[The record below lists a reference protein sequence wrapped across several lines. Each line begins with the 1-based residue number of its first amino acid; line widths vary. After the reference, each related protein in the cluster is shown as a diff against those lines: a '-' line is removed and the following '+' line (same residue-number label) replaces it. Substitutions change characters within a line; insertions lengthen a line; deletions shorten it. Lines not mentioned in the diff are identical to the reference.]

1 MTVLEPLFAGL
12 GQLRAHK
19 LRSLLTLLGIVIG
32 VAAIIAVVSLGEGL
46 RREVISQFIFSGGA
60 GMIEVE
66 PPRQWVRKDGR
77 WVRRPWQEYL
87 TEADMAAMQREIDEL
102 HALVP
107 QIHGSA
113 ALQRGKTTVDASY
126 TGTSGAFNEGF
137 NWPVISGRSLSADDL
152 RLARKV
158 CLLGDDVHKD
168 LFQKADP
175 LGEEVL
181 SSQPHGDPRIG
192 SDPLGKEILLNGD
205 RYVVIGVL
213 DERVRFG
220 RSEGDIVLVPY
231 TTAQKRLRGEDHF
244 SELTLFVEDLDAVE
258 RVVAAVRRVLR
269 RHHEHGDEF
278 RIETSQGEIDDAN
291 EFFRVLQQVGG
302 GIAGISLLVGGIGI
316 MNILLVSVA
325 ERTREIGIRKA
336 LGAKPRHILGQF
348 LAESVVLSMVGGLL
362 GILSGLGLG
371 LGAAFVIQQFAP
383 GAPFTSIVSGESV
396 LWAVGFSS
404 AVGIFFG
411 VYPAFRAARLDPV
424 EALRRT

>member
-1 MTVLEPLFAGL
+1 MTLLEPLFAGL

-46 RREVISQFIFSGGA
+46 RREVISQFVFSGGA

-77 WVRRPWQEYL
+77 WVRRPWEEHL
-87 TEADMAAMQREIDEL
+87 TEADIAAMQREIDEL

-107 QIHGSA
+107 SVEGSA
-113 ALQRGKTTVDASY
+113 SLQRGKTTVQASY
-126 TGTSGAFNEGF
+126 TGTSEAFNEGF
-137 NWPVISGRSLSADDL
+137 NWPVTSGRPLSADDL

-158 CLLGDDVHKD
+158 CLIGGDVHKD
-168 LFQKADP
+168 LFQEADP
-175 LGEEVL
+175 LGE
-181 SSQPHGDPRIG
+181 
-192 SDPLGKEILLNGD
+192 EILLNGD

-213 DERVRFG
+213 AERVRFG
-220 RSEGDIVLVPY
+220 RSDGNIVLVPY

-244 SELTLFVEDLDAVE
+244 SGLTLFVEDLDAVE

-278 RIETSQGEIDDAN
+278 RIETSQGEIDNAN

-348 LAESVVLSMVGGLL
+348 LAEAVVLSMVGGLL
-362 GILSGLGLG
+362 GILTGFGFG
-371 LGAAFVIQQFAP
+371 LGAAFVIQQLAP
-383 GAPFTSIVSGESV
+383 GAPFTSIVSAESV

>member
-1 MTVLEPLFAGL
+1 MTLLEPLFAGL

-77 WVRRPWQEYL
+77 WVRRPWEEYL
-87 TEADMAAMQREIDEL
+87 TEADMVAMQREIDGL

-107 QIHGSA
+107 SVEGSA
-113 ALQRGKTTVDASY
+113 SLQRGKTTVDASY
-126 TGTSGAFNEGF
+126 TGTSAEFNEGF
-137 NWPVISGRSLSADDL
+137 NWPVLGGRPLNADDL

-158 CLLGDDVHKD
+158 CLLGDDVYAT
-168 LFQKADP
+168 LFQGAN
-175 LGEEVL
+175 
-181 SSQPHGDPRIG
+181 
-192 SDPLGKEILLNGD
+192 PLGKEILLNGD
-205 RYVVIGVL
+205 RYVVVGVL

-220 RSEGDIVLVPY
+220 RSEGNIVLVPY

-269 RHHEHGDEF
+269 RHHEHGDDF

-371 LGAAFVIQQFAP
+371 LGAAFVIQQLAP
-383 GAPFTSIVSGESV
+383 GAPFTSIVSAESV

>member
-1 MTVLEPLFAGL
+1 MTILEPLFAGL
-12 GQLRAHK
+12 VQLRAHK

-46 RREVISQFIFSGGA
+46 RREVISQFVFSGGA

-87 TEADMAAMQREIDEL
+87 TEADMAAMQREIDGL

-107 QIHGSA
+107 SVEGNAS
-113 ALQRGKTTVDASY
+113 LQRGKTTVDASY
-126 TGTSGAFNEGF
+126 TGTSAAFNEGF
-137 NWPVISGRSLSADDL
+137 NWPVLGGRPLNADDL

-158 CLLGDDVHKD
+158 CLLGDDVYAT
-168 LFQKADP
+168 LFQGAN
-175 LGEEVL
+175 
-181 SSQPHGDPRIG
+181 
-192 SDPLGKEILLNGD
+192 PLGKEILLNGD

-220 RSEGDIVLVPY
+220 RSEGNIVLVPY

-244 SELTLFVEDLDAVE
+244 SELTLFVEDLDAVDL
-258 RVVAAVRRVLR
+258 VVAAVRRVLR
-269 RHHEHGDEF
+269 RHHEHGDDF

-362 GILSGLGLG
+362 GILTGFGFGLGV
-371 LGAAFVIQQFAP
+371 AFVIQQLAP
-383 GAPFTSIVSGESV
+383 GAPFTSIVSAESV

>member
-12 GQLRAHK
+12 GQIRAHK

-46 RREVISQFIFSGGA
+46 RRQVISQFVFSGGA

-77 WVRRPWQEYL
+77 WVRRPWEEHL
-87 TEADMAAMQREIDEL
+87 TAADMAAMQREIDGL

-107 QIHGSA
+107 SVEGSA
-113 ALQRGKTTVDASY
+113 SLQRGKTTVDASY
-126 TGTSGAFNEGF
+126 TGTSEEFNEGF
-137 NWPVISGRSLSADDL
+137 NWPVLGGRPLSADDL
-152 RLARKV
+152 RFARKV
-158 CLLGDDVHKD
+158 CLLGDDVYGT
-168 LFQKADP
+168 LFQGAN
-175 LGEEVL
+175 
-181 SSQPHGDPRIG
+181 
-192 SDPLGKEILLNGD
+192 PLGKEILLNGD

-220 RSEGDIVLVPY
+220 QSEGNIVLVPY

-244 SELTLFVEDLDAVE
+244 SGLTLFVEDLDAVE

-278 RIETSQGEIDDAN
+278 EVETSEEQIDDAN

-362 GILSGLGLG
+362 GILTGFGFG
-371 LGAAFVIQQFAP
+371 LGAAFVIGQLAP
-383 GAPFTSIVSGESV
+383 GAPFTSIVSAESV

>member
-46 RREVISQFIFSGGA
+46 RRQVISQFIFSGGA
-60 GMIEVE
+60 GMIQVE

-87 TEADMAAMQREIDEL
+87 TEADMAAMQREIDGL

-107 QIHGSA
+107 VIQGSA

-126 TGTSGAFNEGF
+126 TGTSAAFNEGF
-137 NWPVISGRSLSADDL
+137 NWPVLGGRPLSADDL

-158 CLLGDDVHKD
+158 CLLGNDVHKD
-168 LFQKADP
+168 LFQGAN
-175 LGEEVL
+175 
-181 SSQPHGDPRIG
+181 
-192 SDPLGKEILLNGD
+192 PLGKEILLNGD

-220 RSEGDIVLVPY
+220 RSEGNIVLVPY
-231 TTAQKRLRGEDHF
+231 TTAQKRLQGVDHF

-278 RIETSQGEIDDAN
+278 EVETSEGQIDDAN

-348 LAESVVLSMVGGLL
+348 LAEAVVLSMVGGLL

-371 LGAAFVIQQFAP
+371 LGAAFVIQQLAP
-383 GAPFTSIVSGESV
+383 GAPFTSIVSAESV

-404 AVGIFFG
+404 GVGIFFG

>member
-46 RREVISQFIFSGGA
+46 RREVISQFVFSGGA

-77 WVRRPWQEYL
+77 WVRRPWEEHL
-87 TEADMAAMQREIDEL
+87 TEADIAAMQREIDEL

-107 QIHGSA
+107 SVRGSA
-113 ALQRGKTTVDASY
+113 SLQRGKTTMQVSY
-126 TGTSGAFNEGF
+126 TGTSEAFNEGF
-137 NWPVISGRSLSADDL
+137 NWPVASGRSLSADDL

-158 CLLGDDVHKD
+158 CLIGGDVHKD
-168 LFQKADP
+168 LFQEADP
-175 LGEEVL
+175 LGE
-181 SSQPHGDPRIG
+181 
-192 SDPLGKEILLNGD
+192 EILLNGD

-213 DERVRFG
+213 AERVRFG
-220 RSEGDIVLVPY
+220 QSEGNIALVPY

-244 SELTLFVEDLDAVE
+244 SQLTLFVEDLDAVE
-258 RVVAAVRRVLR
+258 RVVAAVRRILR

-278 RIETSQGEIDDAN
+278 EVETSEGQIDNAN

-371 LGAAFVIQQFAP
+371 LGAAFVIQQLAP
-383 GAPFTSIVSGESV
+383 GAPFTSIVSAESV

>member
-1 MTVLEPLFAGL
+1 MTLLEPLFAGL
-12 GQLRAHK
+12 GQLRVHK

-32 VAAIIAVVSLGEGL
+32 GAAIIAVVSLGEGL
-46 RREVISQFIFSGGA
+46 RREVISQFVFSGGA

-87 TEADMAAMQREIDEL
+87 TEADIAAMQREIDGL

-107 QIHGSA
+107 SVEGSA
-113 ALQRGKTTVDASY
+113 SLQRGKTTVQASY

-137 NWPVISGRSLSADDL
+137 NWPVISGRPLSADDL

-168 LFQKADP
+168 LFQEADP
-175 LGEEVL
+175 LGE
-181 SSQPHGDPRIG
+181 
-192 SDPLGKEILLNGD
+192 EILLNGD

-220 RSEGDIVLVPY
+220 RSDGNIVLVPY

-278 RIETSQGEIDDAN
+278 EVGTSQGEIDDAN

-362 GILSGLGLG
+362 GILCGFGFG
-371 LGAAFVIQQFAP
+371 LGAAFVIQHLAP
-383 GAPFTSIVSGESV
+383 GAPFTSIVSAESV

>member
-1 MTVLEPLFAGL
+1 MTLLEPLFAGL

-46 RREVISQFIFSGGA
+46 RREVISQFVFSGGA

-87 TEADMAAMQREIDEL
+87 TEADMVAMQREIDGL
-102 HALVP
+102 HAIVP
-107 QIHGSA
+107 SVEGSA
-113 ALQRGKTTVDASY
+113 SLQRGKTTVDASY
-126 TGTSGAFNEGF
+126 TGTSAAFNEGF
-137 NWPVISGRSLSADDL
+137 NWPVLGGRPLNADDL

-158 CLLGDDVHKD
+158 CLLGDDVYAT
-168 LFQKADP
+168 LFQGAN
-175 LGEEVL
+175 
-181 SSQPHGDPRIG
+181 
-192 SDPLGKEILLNGD
+192 PLGKEILLNGD
-205 RYVVIGVL
+205 RYVVVGVL

-220 RSEGDIVLVPY
+220 RSEGNIVLVPY

-244 SELTLFVEDLDAVE
+244 SELTLFVEDLDTVD

-269 RHHEHGDEF
+269 RHHEHGDDF

-362 GILSGLGLG
+362 GILTGFGFG
-371 LGAAFVIQQFAP
+371 LGAAFVIQKLAP
-383 GAPFTSIVSGESV
+383 GAPFTSIVSAESV

>member
-12 GQLRAHK
+12 GQLRVHK

-46 RREVISQFIFSGGA
+46 RREVISQFVFSGGA

-77 WVRRPWQEYL
+77 WVRRPWQEHL
-87 TEADMAAMQREIDEL
+87 TEADMAAMQREIDGL

-107 QIHGSA
+107 GVQGSA
-113 ALQRGKTTVDASY
+113 ALQRGKTTVEASY
-126 TGTSGAFNEGF
+126 TGTSAAFNEGF
-137 NWPVISGRSLSADDL
+137 NWPVLGGRPLSADDL

-158 CLLGDDVHKD
+158 CLLGDDVYGS
-168 LFQKADP
+168 LFQGANP
-175 LGEEVL
+175 LGE
-181 SSQPHGDPRIG
+181 
-192 SDPLGKEILLNGD
+192 EILLNGD

-220 RSEGDIVLVPY
+220 RSEGNIVLVPY
-231 TTAQKRLRGEDHF
+231 TTAQKRLQGVDHF

-258 RVVAAVRRVLR
+258 RVVTAVRRVLR

-278 RIETSQGEIDDAN
+278 EVETSQGEIDNAN
-291 EFFRVLQQVGG
+291 EFFSVLQQVGG

-362 GILSGLGLG
+362 GILCGLGLG
-371 LGAAFVIQQFAP
+371 LGAAFVIQQLAP
-383 GAPFTSIVSGESV
+383 GAPFTSIVSAESV

-404 AVGIFFG
+404 GVGIFFG

>member
-87 TEADMAAMQREIDEL
+87 TEADMVAMQREIDGL
-102 HALVP
+102 HAIVP
-107 QIHGSA
+107 RIRGSA

-126 TGTSGAFNEGF
+126 TGTSAAFNEGF
-137 NWPVISGRSLSADDL
+137 NWPVLGGRPLNADDL

-158 CLLGDDVHKD
+158 CLLGDDVYAT
-168 LFQKADP
+168 LFQGA
-175 LGEEVL
+175 
-181 SSQPHGDPRIG
+181 
-192 SDPLGKEILLNGD
+192 DPLGKEILLNGD
-205 RYVVIGVL
+205 RYVVVGVL

-220 RSEGDIVLVPY
+220 RSDGNIVLVPY

-371 LGAAFVIQQFAP
+371 LGAAFVIQQLAP
-383 GAPFTSIVSGESV
+383 GAPFTSIVSAESV

>member
-46 RREVISQFIFSGGA
+46 RREVVAQFVFSGGA

-77 WVRRPWQEYL
+77 WVRRPWEEHL

-107 QIHGSA
+107 SVRGGAS
-113 ALQRGKTTVDASY
+113 LQRGKTTMQASY
-126 TGTSGAFNEGF
+126 TGTSEAFNEGF
-137 NWPVISGRSLSADDL
+137 NWPVASGRPLSADDL

-158 CLLGDDVHKD
+158 CLIGGDVHKD
-168 LFQKADP
+168 LFQEADP
-175 LGEEVL
+175 LGE
-181 SSQPHGDPRIG
+181 
-192 SDPLGKEILLNGD
+192 EILLNGD

-220 RSEGDIVLVPY
+220 QSEGNMVLVPY

-244 SELTLFVEDLDAVE
+244 SQLTLFAEDLDAVE
-258 RVVAAVRRVLR
+258 RVVAAVRRILR

-278 RIETSQGEIDDAN
+278 EVETSEGQIDNAN

-371 LGAAFVIQQFAP
+371 LGAAFVIQQLAP
-383 GAPFTSIVSGESV
+383 GAPFTSIVSAESV

>member
-46 RREVISQFIFSGGA
+46 RRQVISQFIFSGGA

-77 WVRRPWQEYL
+77 WVRRPWQEHL
-87 TEADMAAMQREIDEL
+87 TAADMAAMQREIDEL

-107 QIHGSA
+107 KVGGSA
-113 ALQRGKTTVDASY
+113 SLQRGKTTVQTSY
-126 TGTSGAFNEGF
+126 TGTSAAFTEGF
-137 NWPVISGRSLSADDL
+137 NWPLTSGRPLSADDL

-158 CLLGDDVHKD
+158 CLIGGDVHKD
-168 LFQKADP
+168 LFQEADP
-175 LGEEVL
+175 LGE
-181 SSQPHGDPRIG
+181 
-192 SDPLGKEILLNGD
+192 EILLNGD
-205 RYVVIGVL
+205 RYVVVGVL
-213 DERVRFG
+213 AARVRFG
-220 RSEGDIVLVPY
+220 RSEGNIVLVPY
-231 TTAQKRLRGEDHF
+231 TTAQKRLQGVDHF
-244 SELTLFVEDLDAVE
+244 SELTLFVEDLEAVE
-258 RVVAAVRRVLR
+258 RVVAGVRRVLR
-269 RHHEHGDEF
+269 RHHEHGDAFE
-278 RIETSQGEIDDAN
+278 IETSEGQIDNAN

-348 LAESVVLSMVGGLL
+348 LAEAVVLSMVGGLL
-362 GILSGLGLG
+362 GILCGFSLG

-383 GAPFTSIVSGESV
+383 GSPFTSIVSAESV

-404 AVGIFFG
+404 GVGIFFG
-411 VYPAFRAARLDPV
+411 VYPAFRAARLNPV

>member
-1 MTVLEPLFAGL
+1 MW
-12 GQLRAHK
+12 
-19 LRSLLTLLGIVIG
+19 SL
-32 VAAIIAVVSLGEGL
+32 A
-46 RREVISQFIFSGGA
+46 
-60 GMIEVE
+60 
-66 PPRQWVRKDGR
+66 
-77 WVRRPWQEYL
+77 
-87 TEADMAAMQREIDEL
+87 
-102 HALVP
+102 
-107 QIHGSA
+107 
-113 ALQRGKTTVDASY
+113 
-126 TGTSGAFNEGF
+126 
-137 NWPVISGRSLSADDL
+137 
-152 RLARKV
+152 
-158 CLLGDDVHKD
+158 
-168 LFQKADP
+168 
-175 LGEEVL
+175 
-181 SSQPHGDPRIG
+181 
-192 SDPLGKEILLNGD
+192 
-205 RYVVIGVL
+205 VL

-244 SELTLFVEDLDAVE
+244 SDLTLFVEDLDAVE

-362 GILSGLGLG
+362 GILTGFGFG
-371 LGAAFVIQQFAP
+371 LGAAFVIQQLAP
-383 GAPFTSIVSGESV
+383 GAPFTSIVSAESV

>member
-12 GQLRAHK
+12 VQLRAHK

-46 RREVISQFIFSGGA
+46 RREVISQFVFSGGA

-87 TEADMAAMQREIDEL
+87 TEADMVAMQREIDGL

-107 QIHGSA
+107 SVEGSA
-113 ALQRGKTTVDASY
+113 SLQRGKTTVDASY
-126 TGTSGAFNEGF
+126 TGTSAEFNEGF
-137 NWPVISGRSLSADDL
+137 NWPVLGGRPLNADDL

-158 CLLGDDVHKD
+158 CLLGDDVYAT
-168 LFQKADP
+168 LFQGAN
-175 LGEEVL
+175 
-181 SSQPHGDPRIG
+181 
-192 SDPLGKEILLNGD
+192 PLGKEILLNGD

-220 RSEGDIVLVPY
+220 RSDGNIVLVPY

-244 SELTLFVEDLDAVE
+244 SGLTLFVEDLDAVE

-269 RHHEHGDEF
+269 RHHEHGDDF

-362 GILSGLGLG
+362 GILTGFGFG
-371 LGAAFVIQQFAP
+371 LGAAFVIQQLAP
-383 GAPFTSIVSGESV
+383 GAPFTSIVSAESV

>member
-1 MTVLEPLFAGL
+1 MTLLEPLFAGL
-12 GQLRAHK
+12 GQLQAHK

-46 RREVISQFIFSGGA
+46 RREVIAQFIFSGGA

-77 WVRRPWQEYL
+77 WVRRPWEEYL
-87 TEADMAAMQREIDEL
+87 TEADIAAMQREIDGL

-107 QIHGSA
+107 SVEGSA
-113 ALQRGKTTVDASY
+113 SLQRGKTTVQASY
-126 TGTSGAFNEGF
+126 TGTSEAFNEGF
-137 NWPVISGRSLSADDL
+137 NWPVTSGRSLSALDL

-158 CLLGDDVHKD
+158 CLIGGDVHKD
-168 LFQKADP
+168 LFQEADP
-175 LGEEVL
+175 LGE
-181 SSQPHGDPRIG
+181 
-192 SDPLGKEILLNGD
+192 EILLNGD

-220 RSEGDIVLVPY
+220 RSDGNIVLVPY

-244 SELTLFVEDLDAVE
+244 SGLTLFVEDLAAVDRVVDAVY
-258 RVVAAVRRVLR
+258 RVLR

-278 RIETSQGEIDDAN
+278 EVETSQGEIDDAN

-348 LAESVVLSMVGGLL
+348 LAEAVVLSMVGGLL
-362 GILSGLGLG
+362 GILTGFGFG
-371 LGAAFVIQQFAP
+371 LGAAFVIQKLAP
-383 GAPFTSIVSGESV
+383 GAPFTSIVSAESV

>member
-12 GQLRAHK
+12 VQLRAHK

-46 RREVISQFIFSGGA
+46 RREVISQFVFSGGA

-87 TEADMAAMQREIDEL
+87 TEADMAAMQREIDGL

-107 QIHGSA
+107 SVEGSA

-126 TGTSGAFNEGF
+126 TGTSAAFNEGF
-137 NWPVISGRSLSADDL
+137 NWPVLGGRPLNADDL

-158 CLLGDDVHKD
+158 CLLGDDVYAT
-168 LFQKADP
+168 LFQGAN
-175 LGEEVL
+175 
-181 SSQPHGDPRIG
+181 
-192 SDPLGKEILLNGD
+192 PLGKEILLNGD
-205 RYVVIGVL
+205 RYVVVGVL

-220 RSEGDIVLVPY
+220 RSEGNIVLVPY

-244 SELTLFVEDLDAVE
+244 SELTLFVEDLDAVD

-269 RHHEHGDEF
+269 RHHEHGDDF

-362 GILSGLGLG
+362 GILCGFSLG
-371 LGAAFVIQQFAP
+371 LGAAFVIQQLAP
-383 GAPFTSIVSGESV
+383 GAPFTSIVSAESV

>member
-77 WVRRPWQEYL
+77 WVRRPWEEYL
-87 TEADMAAMQREIDEL
+87 TAADMTAMQREIDEL

-126 TGTSGAFNEGF
+126 TGTSAAFNEGF
-137 NWPVISGRSLSADDL
+137 NWPVLGGRPLNADDL

-158 CLLGDDVHKD
+158 CLLGDDVYGN
-168 LFQKADP
+168 LFQGAN
-175 LGEEVL
+175 
-181 SSQPHGDPRIG
+181 
-192 SDPLGKEILLNGD
+192 PLGKEVLLNGD
-205 RYVVIGVL
+205 RYVVVGVL

-291 EFFRVLQQVGG
+291 EVFRVLQQVGG

-371 LGAAFVIQQFAP
+371 LGAAFVIQQLAP
-383 GAPFTSIVSGESV
+383 GAPFTSIVSAESV

>member
-1 MTVLEPLFAGL
+1 MTLLEPLFAGL

-46 RREVISQFIFSGGA
+46 RREVISQFVFSGGA

-87 TEADMAAMQREIDEL
+87 TEADMVAMQREIDGL

-107 QIHGSA
+107 SVEGSA

-126 TGTSGAFNEGF
+126 TGTSAAFNEGF
-137 NWPVISGRSLSADDL
+137 NWPVLGGRPLNADDL

-158 CLLGDDVHKD
+158 CLLGGDVYED
-168 LFQKADP
+168 LFHKT
-175 LGEEVL
+175 
-181 SSQPHGDPRIG
+181 
-192 SDPLGKEILLNGD
+192 DPLGKELLLNGD
-205 RYVVIGVL
+205 RYEVIGVL

-220 RSEGDIVLVPY
+220 RSEGNIVLVPY

-244 SELTLFVEDLDAVE
+244 SGLTLFVEDLDAVE

-269 RHHEHGDEF
+269 RHHEHGDDF

-348 LAESVVLSMVGGLL
+348 LAESIVLSMVGGLL
-362 GILSGLGLG
+362 GILIGFGFG
-371 LGAAFVIQQFAP
+371 LGAAFVIQQLAP
-383 GAPFTSIVSGESV
+383 GAPFTSIVSAESV

>member
-46 RREVISQFIFSGGA
+46 RRQVISQFVFSGGV

-77 WVRRPWQEYL
+77 WVRRPWQEHL
-87 TEADMAAMQREIDEL
+87 TAADMAAMQQEIDGL

-107 QIHGSA
+107 SVEGSA
-113 ALQRGKTTVDASY
+113 SLQRGKTTVDASY
-126 TGTSGAFNEGF
+126 TGTSAAFNEGF
-137 NWPVISGRSLSADDL
+137 NWPVLGGRPLNADDL
-152 RLARKV
+152 RFARKV
-158 CLLGDDVHKD
+158 CLLGDDVYGT
-168 LFQKADP
+168 LFQGAN
-175 LGEEVL
+175 
-181 SSQPHGDPRIG
+181 
-192 SDPLGKEILLNGD
+192 PLGKEILLNGD

-220 RSEGDIVLVPY
+220 SSEGNIVLVPY

-244 SELTLFVEDLDAVE
+244 SQLTLFVEDLDAVE

-278 RIETSQGEIDDAN
+278 EVETSEEQIDDAN

-362 GILSGLGLG
+362 GILTGFGFG
-371 LGAAFVIQQFAP
+371 LGAAFVIQQLAP
-383 GAPFTSIVSGESV
+383 GAPFTSIVSAESV

>member
-87 TEADMAAMQREIDEL
+87 TEADMVAMQREIDGL
-102 HALVP
+102 HAIVP
-107 QIHGSA
+107 RIRGSA

-126 TGTSGAFNEGF
+126 TGTSAAFNEGF
-137 NWPVISGRSLSADDL
+137 NWPVLGGRPLNADDL

-158 CLLGDDVHKD
+158 CLLGDDVYAT
-168 LFQKADP
+168 LFQGA
-175 LGEEVL
+175 
-181 SSQPHGDPRIG
+181 
-192 SDPLGKEILLNGD
+192 DPLGKEILLNGD

-220 RSEGDIVLVPY
+220 RSDGNIVLVPY

-244 SELTLFVEDLDAVE
+244 SELTLFVEDLDAVD

-371 LGAAFVIQQFAP
+371 LGAAFVIQQLAP
-383 GAPFTSIVSGESV
+383 GAPFTSIVSAESV

>member
-46 RREVISQFIFSGGA
+46 RRQVISQFIFSGGA
-60 GMIEVE
+60 GMIQVE

-107 QIHGSA
+107 EIHGNA

-126 TGTSGAFNEGF
+126 TGTSAAFNEGF
-137 NWPVISGRSLSADDL
+137 NWPVLGGRPLSADDL

-168 LFQKADP
+168 LFQGAN
-175 LGEEVL
+175 
-181 SSQPHGDPRIG
+181 
-192 SDPLGKEILLNGD
+192 PLGKEILLNGD

-220 RSEGDIVLVPY
+220 RSEGNRVLVPY
-231 TTAQKRLRGEDHF
+231 TTAQKRLQGMDHF

-258 RVVAAVRRVLR
+258 QVVAAVRRVLR

-278 RIETSQGEIDDAN
+278 EVETSEGQIDDAN

-348 LAESVVLSMVGGLL
+348 LAEAVVLSMVGGLL

-371 LGAAFVIQQFAP
+371 LGAAFVIQQLAP
-383 GAPFTSIVSGESV
+383 GAPFTSIVSAESV

-404 AVGIFFG
+404 GVGIFFG

>member
-87 TEADMAAMQREIDEL
+87 TEADMVAMQREIDGL
-102 HALVP
+102 HAIVP
-107 QIHGSA
+107 RIRGSA

-126 TGTSGAFNEGF
+126 TGTSAAFNEGF
-137 NWPVISGRSLSADDL
+137 NWPVLGGRPLNADDL

-158 CLLGDDVHKD
+158 CLLGDDVYAT
-168 LFQKADP
+168 LFQGAN
-175 LGEEVL
+175 
-181 SSQPHGDPRIG
+181 
-192 SDPLGKEILLNGD
+192 PLGKEILLNGD
-205 RYVVIGVL
+205 RYVVVGVL

-220 RSEGDIVLVPY
+220 RSDGNIVLVPY
-231 TTAQKRLRGEDHF
+231 TTAQKRLRGVDHF

-269 RHHEHGDEF
+269 RHHEHGDDF
-278 RIETSQGEIDDAN
+278 RIETSQGDIDDAN

-362 GILSGLGLG
+362 GILTGFGFG
-371 LGAAFVIQQFAP
+371 LGAAFVIQQLAP
-383 GAPFTSIVSGESV
+383 GAPFTSIVSAESV

>member
-1 MTVLEPLFAGL
+1 MTLLEPLFAGL

-77 WVRRPWQEYL
+77 WVRRPWEEYL
-87 TEADMAAMQREIDEL
+87 TEADMAAMQREIDGL

-126 TGTSGAFNEGF
+126 TGTSAAFNEGF
-137 NWPVISGRSLSADDL
+137 NWPVLGGRPLNADDL

-158 CLLGDDVHKD
+158 CLLGDDVYGN
-168 LFQKADP
+168 LFQGAN
-175 LGEEVL
+175 
-181 SSQPHGDPRIG
+181 
-192 SDPLGKEILLNGD
+192 PLGKEILLNGD
-205 RYVVIGVL
+205 RYVVVGVL

-220 RSEGDIVLVPY
+220 RSDGDIVLVPY

-244 SELTLFVEDLDAVE
+244 SEFTLFVEDLDAVE

-336 LGAKPRHILGQF
+336 LSAKPRHILGQF

-362 GILSGLGLG
+362 GILSGRRLAVVAL
-371 LGAAFVIQQFAP
+371 LEHPLAAKGP
-383 GAPFTSIVSGESV
+383 GE
-396 LWAVGFSS
+396 
-404 AVGIFFG
+404 
-411 VYPAFRAARLDPV
+411 
-424 EALRRT
+424 EAHG

>member
-1 MTVLEPLFAGL
+1 MTLLEPLFAGL

-46 RREVISQFIFSGGA
+46 RREVISQFVFSGGA

-87 TEADMAAMQREIDEL
+87 TEADMVAMQREINGL
-102 HALVP
+102 HAIVP
-107 QIHGSA
+107 SVEGSA
-113 ALQRGKTTVDASY
+113 SLQRGKTTVDASY
-126 TGTSGAFNEGF
+126 TGTSAAFNEGF
-137 NWPVISGRSLSADDL
+137 NWPVLGGRPLNADDL

-168 LFQKADP
+168 LFQEA
-175 LGEEVL
+175 
-181 SSQPHGDPRIG
+181 
-192 SDPLGKEILLNGD
+192 DPLGKEILLNGD

-220 RSEGDIVLVPY
+220 RSEGSIVLVPY

-244 SELTLFVEDLDAVE
+244 SELTLFVEDLDAVDQ
-258 RVVAAVRRVLR
+258 VVAAVRRVLR
-269 RHHEHGDEF
+269 RHHEHGDDF

-362 GILSGLGLG
+362 GILIGFGFG
-371 LGAAFVIQQFAP
+371 LGAAFVIQKLAP
-383 GAPFTSIVSGESV
+383 GAPFTSIVSAESV

>member
-1 MTVLEPLFAGL
+1 MTLLEPLFAGL

-87 TEADMAAMQREIDEL
+87 TEADMVAMQREIDGL
-102 HALVP
+102 HAIVP
-107 QIHGSA
+107 RIRGSA

-126 TGTSGAFNEGF
+126 TGTSAAFNEGF
-137 NWPVISGRSLSADDL
+137 NWPVLGGRPLNADDL

-158 CLLGDDVHKD
+158 CLLGDDVYAT
-168 LFQKADP
+168 LFQGAN
-175 LGEEVL
+175 
-181 SSQPHGDPRIG
+181 
-192 SDPLGKEILLNGD
+192 PLGKEILLNGD
-205 RYVVIGVL
+205 RYVVVGVL

-220 RSEGDIVLVPY
+220 RSDGNIVLVPY
-231 TTAQKRLRGEDHF
+231 TTAQKRLRGVDHF

-269 RHHEHGDEF
+269 RHHEHGDDF

-348 LAESVVLSMVGGLL
+348 LAESIVLSMVGGLL

-371 LGAAFVIQQFAP
+371 LGAAFVIQQLAP
-383 GAPFTSIVSGESV
+383 GAPFTSIVSAESV

>member
-1 MTVLEPLFAGL
+1 MTLLEPLFAGL

-46 RREVISQFIFSGGA
+46 RREVISQFVFSGGA

-87 TEADMAAMQREIDEL
+87 TEADMVAMQREIDGL
-102 HALVP
+102 HAIVP
-107 QIHGSA
+107 SVEGSA
-113 ALQRGKTTVDASY
+113 SLQRGKTTVDASY
-126 TGTSGAFNEGF
+126 TGTSAEFNEGF
-137 NWPVISGRSLSADDL
+137 NWPVLGGRPLNADDL

-158 CLLGDDVHKD
+158 CLLGDDVYAT
-168 LFQKADP
+168 LFQGAN
-175 LGEEVL
+175 
-181 SSQPHGDPRIG
+181 
-192 SDPLGKEILLNGD
+192 PLGKEILLNGD
-205 RYVVIGVL
+205 RYVVVGVL

-220 RSEGDIVLVPY
+220 RSEGNIVLVPY

-269 RHHEHGDEF
+269 RHHEHGDDF

-371 LGAAFVIQQFAP
+371 LGAAFVIQQLAP
-383 GAPFTSIVSGESV
+383 GAPFTSIVSAESV

>member
-1 MTVLEPLFAGL
+1 MLEPLFAGL

-77 WVRRPWQEYL
+77 WVRRPWEEYL
-87 TEADMAAMQREIDEL
+87 TAADMAAMQREIDEL

-107 QIHGSA
+107 QSHGSA

-126 TGTSGAFNEGF
+126 TGTSAAFNEGF
-137 NWPVISGRSLSADDL
+137 NWPVLGGRPLNADDL

-158 CLLGDDVHKD
+158 CLLGDDVYGN
-168 LFQKADP
+168 LFQGAN
-175 LGEEVL
+175 
-181 SSQPHGDPRIG
+181 
-192 SDPLGKEILLNGD
+192 PLGKEVLLNGD
-205 RYVVIGVL
+205 RYVVVGVL

-244 SELTLFVEDLDAVE
+244 SELTLFVEDLDAVDL
-258 RVVAAVRRVLR
+258 VVAAVRRVLR
-269 RHHEHGDEF
+269 RHHEHGDDF

-291 EFFRVLQQVGG
+291 EVFRVLQQVGG

-371 LGAAFVIQQFAP
+371 LGAAFVIQQLAP
-383 GAPFTSIVSGESV
+383 GAPFTSIVSAESV

>member
-46 RREVISQFIFSGGA
+46 RREVISQFVFSGGA

-87 TEADMAAMQREIDEL
+87 TAADMAAMQREIDEL

-107 QIHGSA
+107 SVEGSA
-113 ALQRGKTTVDASY
+113 SLQRGKTTVQASY

-137 NWPVISGRSLSADDL
+137 NWPVTSGRPLSADDL

-158 CLLGDDVHKD
+158 CLLGGDVHKD
-168 LFQKADP
+168 LFQ
-175 LGEEVL
+175 
-181 SSQPHGDPRIG
+181 G
-192 SDPLGKEILLNGD
+192 SNPLGKEVLLNGD
-205 RYVVIGVL
+205 RYLVVGVL

-220 RSEGDIVLVPY
+220 RSEGNIVLVPY

-269 RHHEHGDEF
+269 RHHEYGDEF

-362 GILSGLGLG
+362 GILSGFGFG
-371 LGAAFVIQQFAP
+371 LGAAFVIQQLAP

>member
-1 MTVLEPLFAGL
+1 MTLLEPLFAGL

-46 RREVISQFIFSGGA
+46 RREVISQFVFSGGA

-87 TEADMAAMQREIDEL
+87 TEADMVAMQREIDGL
-102 HALVP
+102 HAIVP
-107 QIHGSA
+107 SVEGSA
-113 ALQRGKTTVDASY
+113 SLQRGKTTVDASY
-126 TGTSGAFNEGF
+126 TGTSAEFNEGF
-137 NWPVISGRSLSADDL
+137 NWPVLGGRPLNADDL

-158 CLLGDDVHKD
+158 CLLGDDVYAT
-168 LFQKADP
+168 LFQGAN
-175 LGEEVL
+175 
-181 SSQPHGDPRIG
+181 
-192 SDPLGKEILLNGD
+192 PLGKEILLNGD
-205 RYVVIGVL
+205 RYVVVGVL

-220 RSEGDIVLVPY
+220 RSEGNIVLVPY

-244 SELTLFVEDLDAVE
+244 SELTLFVEDLDAVD

-269 RHHEHGDEF
+269 RHHEHGDDF

-362 GILSGLGLG
+362 GILTGFGFG
-371 LGAAFVIQQFAP
+371 LGAAFVIQQLAP
-383 GAPFTSIVSGESV
+383 GAPFTSIVSAESV

>member
-1 MTVLEPLFAGL
+1 MTLLEPLFAGL

-87 TEADMAAMQREIDEL
+87 TEADMVAMQREIDGL
-102 HALVP
+102 HAIVP
-107 QIHGSA
+107 RIRGSA

-126 TGTSGAFNEGF
+126 TGTSAAFNEGF
-137 NWPVISGRSLSADDL
+137 NWPVLGGRPLNADDL

-158 CLLGDDVHKD
+158 CLLGDDVYAT
-168 LFQKADP
+168 LFQGAN
-175 LGEEVL
+175 
-181 SSQPHGDPRIG
+181 
-192 SDPLGKEILLNGD
+192 PLGKEILLNGD
-205 RYVVIGVL
+205 RYVVVGVL

-220 RSEGDIVLVPY
+220 RSDGNIVLVPY

-371 LGAAFVIQQFAP
+371 LGAAFVIQQLAP
-383 GAPFTSIVSGESV
+383 GAPFTSIVSAESV

>member
-1 MTVLEPLFAGL
+1 MTLLEPLFAGL

-46 RREVISQFIFSGGA
+46 RREVIAQFVFSGGA

-77 WVRRPWQEYL
+77 WVRRPWQEHL
-87 TEADMAAMQREIDEL
+87 TEADVAAMQREIDEL

-107 QIHGSA
+107 SVRGGAS
-113 ALQRGKTTVDASY
+113 LQRGKTTMQVSY
-126 TGTSGAFNEGF
+126 TGTSEAFNEGF
-137 NWPVISGRSLSADDL
+137 NWPVASGRSLSADDL

-158 CLLGDDVHKD
+158 CLIGGDVHKD
-168 LFQKADP
+168 LFQEADP
-175 LGEEVL
+175 LGE
-181 SSQPHGDPRIG
+181 
-192 SDPLGKEILLNGD
+192 EILLNGD

-220 RSEGDIVLVPY
+220 QSEGNIALVPY

-244 SELTLFVEDLDAVE
+244 SQLTLFVEDLDAVE
-258 RVVAAVRRVLR
+258 RVVAAVRRILR

-278 RIETSQGEIDDAN
+278 EVETSEGQIDDAN

-371 LGAAFVIQQFAP
+371 LGAAFVIQQLAP
-383 GAPFTSIVSGESV
+383 GAPFTSIVSAESV

>member
-46 RREVISQFIFSGGA
+46 RRQVIAQFIFSGGA

-77 WVRRPWQEYL
+77 WVRRPWEEYL
-87 TEADMAAMQREIDEL
+87 TEADMAAMQREIDGL
-102 HALVP
+102 HAIVP
-107 QIHGSA
+107 RIHGSA

-126 TGTSGAFNEGF
+126 TGTSAAFNEGF
-137 NWPVISGRSLSADDL
+137 NWPVLGGRPLNADDL

-158 CLLGDDVHKD
+158 CLLGDDVYAT
-168 LFQKADP
+168 LFQGAN
-175 LGEEVL
+175 
-181 SSQPHGDPRIG
+181 
-192 SDPLGKEILLNGD
+192 PLGKEILLNGD
-205 RYVVIGVL
+205 RYVVVGVL

-220 RSEGDIVLVPY
+220 RSEGNIVLVPY

-278 RIETSQGEIDDAN
+278 EVETSQGEIDDAN

-336 LGAKPRHILGQF
+336 LGATPRHILGQF

-371 LGAAFVIQQFAP
+371 LGAAFVIQQLAP
-383 GAPFTSIVSGESV
+383 GAPFTSIVSAESV

>member
-1 MTVLEPLFAGL
+1 MTLLEPLFAGL

-46 RREVISQFIFSGGA
+46 RREVIAQFVFSGGA

-77 WVRRPWQEYL
+77 WVRRPWQEHL
-87 TEADMAAMQREIDEL
+87 TEADVAAMQREIDEL

-107 QIHGSA
+107 SVRGGAS
-113 ALQRGKTTVDASY
+113 LQRGKTTMQVSY
-126 TGTSGAFNEGF
+126 TGTSEAFNEGF
-137 NWPVISGRSLSADDL
+137 NWPVASGRPLSADDL

-158 CLLGDDVHKD
+158 CLIGGDVHKD
-168 LFQKADP
+168 LFQEADP
-175 LGEEVL
+175 LGE
-181 SSQPHGDPRIG
+181 
-192 SDPLGKEILLNGD
+192 EILLNGD

-213 DERVRFG
+213 AERVRFG
-220 RSEGDIVLVPY
+220 QSEGNIALVPY

-244 SELTLFVEDLDAVE
+244 SQLTLFVEDLDAVE
-258 RVVAAVRRVLR
+258 RVVAAVRRILR

-278 RIETSQGEIDDAN
+278 EVETSEGQIDNAN

-371 LGAAFVIQQFAP
+371 LGAAFVIQQLAP
-383 GAPFTSIVSGESV
+383 GAPFTSIVSAESV

>member
-1 MTVLEPLFAGL
+1 MTLLEPLFAGL

-46 RREVISQFIFSGGA
+46 RRQVISQFIFSGGA
-60 GMIEVE
+60 GMIRVE

-77 WVRRPWQEYL
+77 WVRRPWQEDL
-87 TEADMAAMQREIDEL
+87 TAADMAAMQREIDEL

-107 QIHGSA
+107 EVQGNAS
-113 ALQRGKTTVDASY
+113 LQRGKTTVQASY
-126 TGTSGAFNEGF
+126 TGTSDAFNEGF
-137 NWPVISGRSLSADDL
+137 NWPLTSGRPLSALDL

-158 CLLGDDVHKD
+158 CLLGHDVRKD
-168 LFQKADP
+168 LFQEADP
-175 LGEEVL
+175 LGEE
-181 SSQPHGDPRIG
+181 I
-192 SDPLGKEILLNGD
+192 KLNGD
-205 RYVVIGVL
+205 RYVVVGVL
-213 DERVRFG
+213 AERVRFG
-220 RSEGDIVLVPY
+220 QSEGNRVLVPY
-231 TTAQKRLRGEDHF
+231 TTAQKRLNGEDHF

-258 RVVAAVRRVLR
+258 RVVEAVRRVLR
-269 RHHEHGDEF
+269 RHHEHGDAFEV
-278 RIETSQGEIDDAN
+278 ETSQGQIDNAN

-348 LAESVVLSMVGGLL
+348 LAEAVVLSMVGGLL

-371 LGAAFVIQQFAP
+371 LGAAFIIQQFAP
-383 GAPFTSIVSGESV
+383 GSPFTSIVSAESV

>member
-1 MTVLEPLFAGL
+1 MTILEPLFAGL

-46 RREVISQFIFSGGA
+46 RRQVISQFIFSGGA

-77 WVRRPWQEYL
+77 WVRRPWEEYL
-87 TEADMAAMQREIDEL
+87 TEADMAAMQREIDGL

-107 QIHGSA
+107 SVEGSA
-113 ALQRGKTTVDASY
+113 SLQRGKTTVQVSY

-137 NWPVISGRSLSADDL
+137 NWPVISGRSLSALDL

-158 CLLGDDVHKD
+158 CLLGDDVRED
-168 LFQKADP
+168 LFQGADP
-175 LGEEVL
+175 LGE
-181 SSQPHGDPRIG
+181 
-192 SDPLGKEILLNGD
+192 EILLNGD
-205 RYVVIGVL
+205 RYVVVGVL

-220 RSEGDIVLVPY
+220 RSEGNIALVPY
-231 TTAQKRLRGEDHF
+231 TTAQKRLQGEDHF

-278 RIETSQGEIDDAN
+278 EVETSEEQIDDAN

-362 GILSGLGLG
+362 GILIGFGFG
-371 LGAAFVIQQFAP
+371 LGAAFVIQQLAP
-383 GAPFTSIVSGESV
+383 GAPFTSIVSAESV